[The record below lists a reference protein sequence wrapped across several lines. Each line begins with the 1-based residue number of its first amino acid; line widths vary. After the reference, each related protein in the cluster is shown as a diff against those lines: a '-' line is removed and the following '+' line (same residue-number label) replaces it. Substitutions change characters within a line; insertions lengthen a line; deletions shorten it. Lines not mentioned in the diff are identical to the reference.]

1 MLIENEID
9 QIFLSAF
16 EDLSCDST
24 QFIAASGADH
34 TEDMDVDSVVVVA
47 TAMRSNDAFSLPMIS
62 VPVAI
67 SIVTRIERDKTREK
81 HNALAEKIV
90 NKLSYWHKFADEFG
104 NTFTT
109 ESFLAGEI
117 YLQGGTNQFDQSNRV
132 WSTLVNCQI
141 RGSEKF

>member
-1 MLIENEID
+1 MLIETEID

-24 QFIAASGADH
+24 QFIAASGTDH
-34 TEDMDVDSVVVVA
+34 TEDTDVDSVVVVA
-47 TAMRSNDAFSLPMIS
+47 TAMRSHDAFSLPMIN

-81 HNALAEKIV
+81 HNALTEKIV

-109 ESFLAGEI
+109 NSFLAGEI
-117 YLQGGTNQFDQSNRV
+117 YLQGGASQLDPNSRV
-132 WSTLVNCQI
+132 WTTVVNCQI
-141 RGSEKF
+141 RGSERF